1 MNTQSTAMMER
12 TPFLLPDVAANN
24 DGFTK
29 EELAQDIEGLQL
41 GFQLVKIPSGG
52 QLQFELTGE
61 DPDNPAYAR
70 YLEGIILYSHNAN
83 AYWAGGKNDSEN
95 TPPDCQSMDGK
106 IGYGCPGGL
115 CADCAYNR
123 FGSDTDPKGTGRGKA
138 CKNQRI
144 IYLLRSGEVM
154 PIQLSLSPTSLRPY
168 SDFVNAA
175 FVARRRGVCGSV
187 VQIGLKKRSNGK
199 DDYSVATFKR
209 LYDFTG
215 EELAQVRAYANSFK
229 EQIEMILAQRAENI
243 ETEAGNG
250 VEMERPPRV
259 MPENEGHFEIGT
271 EINGDRDE
279 LPL

>member
-1 MNTQSTAMMER
+1 MNTQNTAMMER

-41 GFQLVKIPSGG
+41 GFQLMKIPSGG

-61 DPDNPAYAR
+61 DPDNPDYAR

-83 AYWAGGKNDSEN
+83 AYWIAGKGEDDNA
-95 TPPDCQSMDGK
+95 PPDCQSTDGK
-106 IGYGCPGGL
+106 IGYGHPGGL
-115 CADCAYNR
+115 CADCPYNR
-123 FGSDTDPKGTGRGKA
+123 FGSDTKGTGKGKA

-154 PIQLSLSPTSLRPY
+154 PIQLSLSPTSITPY
-168 SDFVNAA
+168 SQFVNTA
-175 FVARRRGVCGSV
+175 FVSRRRGVCGSV
-187 VQIGLKKRSNGK
+187 IRIGLKKKNNGK
-199 DDYSVATFKR
+199 DDYSVATFQK

-215 EELAQVRAYANSFK
+215 EELARIRAYADDFK
-229 EQIEMILAQRAENI
+229 EQIKLILEQRTENI
-243 ETEAGNG
+243 EAEAGNG
-250 VEMERPPRV
+250 VEMVRPART
-259 MPENEGHFEIGT
+259 MPSNEGHFQVGT
-271 EINGDRDE
+271 AIDGDRNG

>member
-12 TPFLLPDVAANN
+12 TPFLLPDVAASN

-41 GFQLVKIPSGG
+41 GFKCVKIPSGG

-61 DPDNPAYAR
+61 DPDNPDYAR

-83 AYWAGGKNDSEN
+83 AYWIAGKGEDDNA
-95 TPPDCQSMDGK
+95 PPDCQSTD
-106 IGYGCPGGL
+106 
-115 CADCAYNR
+115 
-123 FGSDTDPKGTGRGKA
+123 GSDTKGTGKGKA

-168 SDFVNAA
+168 SDFINAA

-199 DDYSVATFKR
+199 DDYSVATFRR

-259 MPENEGHFEIGT
+259 MPENEGHFEIGA

>member
-1 MNTQSTAMMER
+1 
-12 TPFLLPDVAANN
+12 
-24 DGFTK
+24 
-29 EELAQDIEGLQL
+29 
-41 GFQLVKIPSGG
+41 
-52 QLQFELTGE
+52 
-61 DPDNPAYAR
+61 
-70 YLEGIILYSHNAN
+70 
-83 AYWAGGKNDSEN
+83 
-95 TPPDCQSMDGK
+95 
-106 IGYGCPGGL
+106 
-115 CADCAYNR
+115 
-123 FGSDTDPKGTGRGKA
+123 
-138 CKNQRI
+138 
-144 IYLLRSGEVM
+144 M

-199 DDYSVATFKR
+199 DDYSVATFRR

-250 VEMERPPRV
+250 VEMARPPRV
-259 MPENEGHFEIGT
+259 MPENEGHFEIGA

>member
-1 MNTQSTAMMER
+1 
-12 TPFLLPDVAANN
+12 
-24 DGFTK
+24 
-29 EELAQDIEGLQL
+29 
-41 GFQLVKIPSGG
+41 
-52 QLQFELTGE
+52 
-61 DPDNPAYAR
+61 
-70 YLEGIILYSHNAN
+70 
-83 AYWAGGKNDSEN
+83 
-95 TPPDCQSMDGK
+95 
-106 IGYGCPGGL
+106 
-115 CADCAYNR
+115 
-123 FGSDTDPKGTGRGKA
+123 
-138 CKNQRI
+138 
-144 IYLLRSGEVM
+144 M

-199 DDYSVATFKR
+199 DDYSVATFRR

-243 ETEAGNG
+243 ESEAGNG

-259 MPENEGHFEIGT
+259 MPENEGHFEIGA